1 MPLPDARRHSAEFAS
16 FVADCMAKDPFD
28 RPCAEA
34 LLSHPFIL
42 KARERGL

>member
-16 FVADCMAKDPFD
+16 FVGDCMAKDPFD